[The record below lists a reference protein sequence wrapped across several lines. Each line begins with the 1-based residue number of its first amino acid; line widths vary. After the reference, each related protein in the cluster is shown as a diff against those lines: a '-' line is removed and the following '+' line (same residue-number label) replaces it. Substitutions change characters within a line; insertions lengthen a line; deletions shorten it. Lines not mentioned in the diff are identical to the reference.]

1 VATDLGAWPA
11 EQATVLLE
19 VLQRDGLTPE
29 AKRTRDGIHVLVP
42 DAQSDQAYQ
51 VLAANMDVI
60 ANAARLAEPTPIR
73 SKKNRKKSRGAPPR
87 GDRPARSAPAD
98 SPALTSE
105 RLMRVGP
112 AVALLLTA
120 LLLGSLFPQ
129 AAFPIVIVGAF
140 AGIWWLGKQAM
151 DGRDG

>member
-1 VATDLGAWPA
+1 MATDLGSWPA
-11 EQATVLLE
+11 EQASVLVE

-42 DAQSDQAYQ
+42 DAQSDQAHQ

-60 ANAARLAEPTPIR
+60 ASAARPSGPTPIR
-73 SKKNRKKSRGAPPR
+73 GRKKARRAPQR
-87 GDRPARSAPAD
+87 SERPARSASAD
-98 SPALTSE
+98 SPKLTSE
-105 RLMRVGP
+105 RLMRIGP
-112 AVALLLTA
+112 AIALLLTA
-120 LLLGSLFPQ
+120 LLLGSLFPR

-140 AGIWWLGKQAM
+140 AGIWWLGKQAQ

>member
-1 VATDLGAWPA
+1 MASDLGAWPA
-11 EQATVLLE
+11 EQASVLLE

-42 DAQSDQAYQ
+42 DVQSDQAHQ

-60 ANAARLAEPTPIR
+60 ANAARPAAPTPIR
-73 SKKNRKKSRGAPPR
+73 SGKRRRGQQRRQDPT
-87 GDRPARSAPAD
+87 RSGPSD
-98 SPALTSE
+98 TKLTSE
-105 RLMRVGP
+105 RLMRIGP

-120 LLLGSLFPQ
+120 MLLGSLFPR

-140 AGIWWLGKQAM
+140 AGIWWLGKQAQ
-151 DGRDG
+151 DGNDG